1 MIRLSLWRSE
11 PESVS
16 APPGAAGA
24 AAAEQAAAASV
35 VDPAAR
41 RRWLGGA
48 LVTSAAAWL
57 AGCAAPPPVTPPAPS
72 PPVDSPEAAAEVP
85 ATLSEADS
93 QAVTL
98 YALGLVGTPY
108 RYGGNTPES
117 GFDCSGLIRHVY
129 RTQAGLPA
137 PRTVA
142 QLQGWGRPVPPA
154 ARRTGDLVLFTRG
167 GQTSHAGIYVGQG
180 RFVHAPSTGGQVRLD
195 ALNAAHWARQQVA
208 YRRP

>member
-1 MIRLSLWRSE
+1 MSRLNPRLLIPFTARGLWPSRAASAE
-11 PESVS
+11 P
-16 APPGAAGA
+16 AFTRRTHLLAWLGAASA
-24 AAAEQAAAASV
+24 
-35 VDPAAR
+35 
-41 RRWLGGA
+41 LG
-48 LVTSAAAWL
+48 L
-57 AGCAAPPPVTPPAPS
+57 AGCAGS
-72 PPVDSPEAAAEVP
+72 PPKSQPRPTALPPEPQDSPELAAEVP

-142 QLQGWGRPVPPA
+142 QLQFWGRPVPPA

-180 RFVHAPSTGGQVRLD
+180 RFVHAPSTGGQVRLEPLT
-195 ALNAAHWARQQVA
+195 APHWSRQQVA